1 MTVSLFQRL
10 QVKDF
15 DKWLNPD
22 QDAVTQMLKEQGVLA
37 LSLSRNLDDRNSLNL
52 HFQFADENTAKAF
65 IPWMEAAMAEWAS
78 EDPDAWTQKVLEWWL
93 GEDIR
98 PYANTSE

>member
-22 QDAVTQMLKEQGVLA
+22 QDAVTQMMKEQSVLA

-52 HFQFADENTAKAF
+52 HYQFADESTAKAF
-65 IPWMEAAMAEWAS
+65 IAWIEAMMAAWAS
-78 EDPDAWTQKVLEWWL
+78 EDSDAWTQKTLEWWM

-98 PYANTSE
+98 PYANTAE

>member
-15 DKWLNPD
+15 DKWLNPN
-22 QDAVTQMLKEQGVLA
+22 QDEVTQMMKSQGVLA
-37 LSLSRNLDDRNSLNL
+37 LSLSRNFDDRNSLNI
-52 HFQFADENTAKAF
+52 HFQFADADAARSF
-65 IPWMEAAMAEWAS
+65 ITWMEAAMAQWAS
-78 EDPDAWTQKVLEWWL
+78 DDPDAWTQKTVEWWM

-98 PYANTSE
+98 PYTET